1 MIDILGLYVS
11 GSADLY
17 GLGSTGPSDSRIADL
32 MILGRE
38 VAGEW
43 KSAWGIRLLKAAW
56 LSPKD
61 STIREDGWEKG
72 KLTCM
77 VQDPQV

>member
-1 MIDILGLYVS
+1 MDILGLCGF
-11 GSADLY
+11 GSAGLY
-17 GLGSTGPSDSRIADL
+17 GSGSTGLYGSGIADL
-32 MILGRE
+32 MLLGRE

-43 KSAWGIRLLKAAW
+43 MSAWGSRLLKAAW
-56 LSPKD
+56 LAPKD